1 MFTPNR
7 KCRAR
12 ISDGQTDLYGQP
24 VPGLW
29 TTEGCSVVRMIITNE
44 KTSVRADSS
53 ASRGNA
59 MELLADLKIL
69 MTTKTLVNIDDILEL
84 DGYQFRVLGREPRRD
99 VLGRLDHIEVSA
111 NIWSQ
116 L

>member
-1 MFTPNR
+1 M
-7 KCRAR
+7 
-12 ISDGQTDLYGQP
+12 
-24 VPGLW
+24 V
-29 TTEGCSVVRMIITNE
+29 ITNE

-69 MTTKTLVNIDDILEL
+69 MTAKTKVGIDDILEL
-84 DGYQFRVLGREPRRD
+84 DGYQFRVMGREPRRD
-99 VLGRLDHIEVSA
+99 VTGRLDHIEVTA

-116 L
+116 A